1 MEPDF
6 SERKSIL
13 QIEISFSQSNPIS
26 AKIKF
31 LSLKLGFLTSTRLS
45 YSETEILGFL
55 AKFRL
60 VFIKLRCSETE
71 SRHWL

>member
-31 LSLKLGFLTSTRLS
+31 LSLKLGFFELQ
-45 YSETEILGFL
+45 LG
-55 AKFRL
+55 
-60 VFIKLRCSETE
+60 
-71 SRHWL
+71 